1 MGGKVA
7 KASDAGKEL
16 CEALGIDWRL
26 VITLVITYEA
36 GSAVTVTTSE
46 YAERL
51 DSVVGEMRYVKVV
64 ENDDLVRIMRNYEL
78 VEKGVEEI

>member
-1 MGGKVA
+1 MGGKAA

-26 VITLVITYEA
+26 VTTLVITYEA